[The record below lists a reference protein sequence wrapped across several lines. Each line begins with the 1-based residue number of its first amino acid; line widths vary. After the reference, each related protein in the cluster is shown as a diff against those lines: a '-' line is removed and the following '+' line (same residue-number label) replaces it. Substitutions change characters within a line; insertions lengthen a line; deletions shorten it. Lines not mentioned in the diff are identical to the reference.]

1 MRIFLTGATGYI
13 GGSVAAALIAKGH
26 EVQGLVRSDAR
37 AAQARGAG
45 IEPIVGSLDDADIL
59 TDAAR
64 AADAVINTANA
75 DHGPSADAIIAA
87 LAGSNKKFLH
97 TSGSSIVGHPDGGE
111 LSENVFDETTEFVP
125 SAGRAARVDINNRVL
140 AGADNGVH
148 AVIICPSLIY
158 GLGSGVSKHS
168 MQVPW
173 LIDLA
178 RELGVAKH
186 IGSGANTWSNVHID
200 DLVDLYLLALDKA
213 PAGAFYFAENGENS
227 MREVCEAI
235 SKMLGFGGG
244 TEPMTAEFAATHW
257 GEGPAHNTM
266 ASNSRV
272 RAMRARSELGWSP
285 HAPSLIEEIETGIY
299 ATNYPA

>member
-1 MRIFLTGATGYI
+1 MR
-13 GGSVAAALIAKGH
+13 S
-26 EVQGLVRSDAR
+26 EAR
-37 AAQARGAG
+37 AEQARAAG
-45 IEPIVGSLDDADIL
+45 IEPIIGSLDDADIL
-59 TDAAR
+59 SHAVRT
-64 AADAVINTANA
+64 ADAVINTANA
-75 DHGPSADAIIAA
+75 DHGPSADVMIAA

-111 LSENVFDETTEFVP
+111 LSEDVFDETTEFEP
-125 SAGRAARVDINNRVL
+125 SSGRAPRVAINTRVL
-140 AGADNGVH
+140 AGADTGVH
-148 AVIICPSLIY
+148 SVIICPSLIY
-158 GLGSGVSKHS
+158 GLGHGVSKHS

-178 RELGVAKH
+178 RKLGAAKH
-186 IGSGANTWSNVHID
+186 IGPGANTWSNVHID

-235 SKMLGFGGG
+235 SRMLGFGGG
-244 TEPMTAEFAATHW
+244 TEPMTADFAATHW

-272 RAMRARSELGWSP
+272 RAKRARTELGWAPS
-285 HAPSLIEEIETGIY
+285 APSLIEDIETGTY
-299 ATNYPA
+299 ATSYPA